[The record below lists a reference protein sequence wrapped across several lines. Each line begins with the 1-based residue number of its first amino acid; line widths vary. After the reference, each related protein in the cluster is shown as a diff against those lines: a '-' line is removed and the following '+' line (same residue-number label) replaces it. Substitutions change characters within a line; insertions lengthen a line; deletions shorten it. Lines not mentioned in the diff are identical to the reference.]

1 MEFKNESIS
10 YKCEVYVN
18 KYLEKI
24 TGYNNLTKKDIT
36 LLRKKINVKLTD
48 KQLYSLRRQVLF
60 KKIIYNSSKAKKLKR
75 TLINEYKQGKS
86 IKQLEKKYDLS
97 PMTIAKQINIK
108 SKYAIK
114 NDALLGN
121 PQKSKILSEK
131 FEKKVYKFFR
141 NKKISIITENELRQ
155 KQQKKYGRHIITP
168 DLLFKNEMIIN
179 GQKIKWIDCKNYYG
193 SATNNIMIKKNQK
206 QIDKYTSHFG
216 NGALLFAY
224 GFNDELKNKLH
235 NVMLLSFI

>member
-1 MEFKNESIS
+1 MRDKYFLDTSIFVYSFDKNFKEKQKIAQKLISNAVKSGKGVIS
-10 YKCEVYVN
+10 YQIIQEFLNVA
-18 KYLEKI
+18 
-24 TGYNNLTKKDIT
+24 TGK
-36 LLRKKINVKLTD
+36 
-48 KQLYSLRRQVLF
+48 F
-60 KKIIYNSSKAKKLKR
+60 
-75 TLINEYKQGKS
+75 
-86 IKQLEKKYDLS
+86 
-97 PMTIAKQINIK
+97 
-108 SKYAIK
+108 KYAIK

-141 NKKISIITENELRQ
+141 NKKIAIITENELRQ